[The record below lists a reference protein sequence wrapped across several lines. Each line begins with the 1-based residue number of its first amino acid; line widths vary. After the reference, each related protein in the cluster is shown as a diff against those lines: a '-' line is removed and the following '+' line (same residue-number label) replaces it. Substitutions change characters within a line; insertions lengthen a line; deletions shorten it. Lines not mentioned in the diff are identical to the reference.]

1 MKIFA
6 SQNSHKGYGQK
17 FPIFEIYAIVRKYG
31 DQQVWWKDRH
41 FQQISAAFYNNKLM
55 SCNVINFVINVMLK
69 ITTNLFL
76 KAAAENI

>member
-1 MKIFA
+1 MVT
-6 SQNSHKGYGQK
+6 S
-17 FPIFEIYAIVRKYG
+17 KYG
-31 DQQVWWKDRH
+31 EKTH

-76 KAAAENI
+76 KAAAENIWNF